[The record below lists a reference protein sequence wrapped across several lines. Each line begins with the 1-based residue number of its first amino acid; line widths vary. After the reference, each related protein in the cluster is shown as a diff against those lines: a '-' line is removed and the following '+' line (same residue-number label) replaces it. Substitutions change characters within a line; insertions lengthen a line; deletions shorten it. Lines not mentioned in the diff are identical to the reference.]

1 MSVIIMK
8 NTSLGRRAYAISRE
22 QADQLVA
29 DGKAVQ
35 DKVHGGI
42 YEELTDEEISQN
54 YQTRN
59 MMPLDFSNVKRGRGR
74 PAKPRAEDTAS
85 SEA

>member
-22 QADQLVA
+22 EADQLVA

-42 YEELTDEEISQN
+42 YEELTDDEISQG

-59 MMPLDFSNVKRGRGR
+59 MMPIDVPAMPLKGGKGR
-74 PAKPRAEDTAS
+74 ASKPRTD
-85 SEA
+85 EA